1 MEDEENKRKEKRG
14 EEKRLS
20 RGVRGRV
27 KIVFWNVA
35 GLRRKDREFWNFIES
50 FDVIGLSET

>member
-1 MEDEENKRKEKRG
+1 LEDEENKRKEKRG
-14 EEKRLS
+14 EEKGLT

-35 GLRRKDREFWNFIES
+35 GLRRKDREFWNFIE
-50 FDVIGLSET
+50 F